1 MKKKTESFIWMNISM
16 LEIKVSKNQKKKCS
30 SMNFNSTIKNSNYP
44 SVKLHDFK
52 ARNFKELAR
61 TILPE
66 GSYERIENL
75 ILIKDLRGL

>member
-1 MKKKTESFIWMNISM
+1 
-16 LEIKVSKNQKKKCS
+16 
-30 SMNFNSTIKNSNYP
+30 MNFNSTIKNSNYP

>member
-1 MKKKTESFIWMNISM
+1 MNISM
-16 LEIKVSKNQKKKCS
+16 LEIKVSKSQKIKCS
-30 SMNFNSTIKNSNYP
+30 RMNFKSIIKNSNYP

-75 ILIKDLRGL
+75 ILIKDLRDL

>member
-1 MKKKTESFIWMNISM
+1 MNISM

>member
-1 MKKKTESFIWMNISM
+1 MN
-16 LEIKVSKNQKKKCS
+16 EYFYVRDKVKVSKNQKIKCS
-30 SMNFNSTIKNSNYP
+30 RMNFSSTIKNSNYP
-44 SVKLHDFK
+44 SVKHHDFK

-75 ILIKDLRGL
+75 ILIKDLRDL

>member
-1 MKKKTESFIWMNISM
+1 MHMNEHFYARDIA
-16 LEIKVSKNQKKKCS
+16 KVNKNQKIKCS
-30 SMNFNSTIKNSNYP
+30 RMNFSSTIKKSNYP

-61 TILPE
+61 TTLPE
-66 GSYERIENL
+66 GSYERTENL